1 MSSAL
6 VVFLASEDPAVVAA
20 FHDIAT
26 HDPAVRLE
34 VTTDAI
40 ELLEL
45 ARQSRPDAIV
55 CAATLGGIDGTE
67 LCRQVKQDPE
77 LRAAQFLLLVS
88 DEGIGLEALR
98 LEVGVD
104 DFLVKPLQQP
114 ELLARVRGVAR
125 VRDLLDRMRR
135 IERRSATAREHF
147 DQVVGLLVQ
156 LIDFSLPGAA
166 ARGSAIAD
174 LADRIAVRFQIP
186 NHLLQD
192 LAIAAR
198 LQEIGKVVA
207 PDPHGVV
214 ENAPISDG
222 PTYAISSTAIMRQV
236 EWLRPAAEI
245 VASIPE
251 NWDGTGLPARL
262 HKGQIPLRS
271 RILRTL
277 IDFLD
282 GMTGP
287 GGGTSEAVAAELAEH
302 AGTKYDP
309 VVVVHLRTVI
319 GDVPDQNLSQSK
331 KLVPITDLH
340 AGMVL
345 AEDLFTSSGV
355 KLLRR
360 GATVSEAMLDAIQRR
375 HHVDP
380 ILEGAWIEYSIG

>member
-6 VVFLASEDPAVVAA
+6 TVLLANDDPAVSDAFRDAA
-20 FHDIAT
+20 AR
-26 HDPAVRLE
+26 DPAVQLA

-40 ELLEL
+40 EMIEL
-45 ARQSRPDAIV
+45 AQQLRPDAII
-55 CAATLGGIDGTE
+55 CASKLSGIDGLE
-67 LCRQVKQDPE
+67 LCRQVKRDPE
-77 LRAAQFLLLVS
+77 LRAAQFLLLVLEEDNGLKS
-88 DEGIGLEALR
+88 LGLEA
-98 LEVGVD
+98 GVD
-104 DFLVKPLQQP
+104 DFLIKPLQQP
-114 ELLARVRGVAR
+114 EIQDRLRGVAR
-125 VRDLLDRMRR
+125 IRDLLDRMRR

-156 LIDFSLPGAA
+156 LIDFGLPGAA
-166 ARGSAIAD
+166 ARGNAIAD
-174 LADRIAVRFQIP
+174 LALKVAGRFEIP

-207 PDPHGVV
+207 PDPHGGGD
-214 ENAPISDG
+214 NAPVSDG
-222 PTYAISSTAIMRQV
+222 PTYAISSTAIMQQV

-271 RILRTL
+271 RILRIL

-282 GMTGP
+282 AMIGP
-287 GGGTSEAVAAELAEH
+287 ERLSPEVVASELAEH
-302 AGTKYDP
+302 TGTRYDP
-309 VVVVHLRTVI
+309 VVVVHLRAVI
-319 GDVPDQNLSQSK
+319 GDVPDQDWSHSK

-355 KLLRR
+355 KLLRK
-360 GATVSEAMLDAIQRR
+360 GATVSQAMLDAIQQR

-380 ILEGAWIEYSIG
+380 ILEGAWIEHSIG